1 MGCAGK
7 KVHFSTYIQFFIFER
22 SSAFTLAGKKV
33 IMDSVKMRSKAT
45 GNLYA
50 SSLYFASSVLARQIE
65 KLATEVWKPSGLPPS
80 QGYMLLHILYDSNY
94 SFPFFISRRLLLS
107 PSAVTQLVDK
117 LEKKG
122 LVVRFTGQHCTLI
135 RGTRKAWDLE
145 PTLAKCERDF
155 RDRCDALLGAD
166 AAMLKSSM
174 NRATDKLY
182 EATKKR

>member
-1 MGCAGK
+1 M
-7 KVHFSTYIQFFIFER
+7 E
-22 SSAFTLAGKKV
+22 
-33 IMDSVKMRSKAT
+33 SVKMRSKAT

-50 SSLYFASSVLARQIE
+50 NSLYFASSALARQIE

-107 PSAVTQLVDK
+107 PSAVTQLVNK

-122 LVVRFTGQHCTLI
+122 LVVRFTGEHCTLI
-135 RGTRKAWDLE
+135 HGTEMAWNLE

-155 RDRCDALLGAD
+155 RDRCDTLLGAD
-166 AAMLKSSM
+166 GAMLKSSM

-182 EATKKR
+182 EATEKR

>member
-1 MGCAGK
+1 VDYAGK
-7 KVHFSTYIQFFIFER
+7 KVHFSTYSRFFIFR
-22 SSAFTLAGKKV
+22 GSSAFTLAGKKV
-33 IMDSVKMRSKAT
+33 IMESVKMRSKAT

-50 SSLYFASSVLARQIE
+50 NSLYFVSSVLARQIE

-80 QGYMLLHILYDSNY
+80 QGYMLLHILYHSDY
-94 SFPFFISRRLLLS
+94 SFPCFISRRLLLS
-107 PSAVTQLVDK
+107 RSAVTQLVDK

-122 LVVRFTGQHCTLI
+122 LVVRFTGEHCTVI
-135 RGTRKAWDLE
+135 RGTEMAWNLE

-166 AAMLKSSM
+166 TGALTALM

-182 EATKKR
+182 EATEKR